1 MTIKRQ
7 LEQLL
12 IGKELRATTLLL
24 CYASAAGAVNKMN
37 ELEVSLKFGLQ
48 QNIVN
53 ELELY
58 EALLQ
63 LYLFAGFP
71 AAIESLTI
79 LNLVLGRNQNHNSKF
94 EYNVELFRNRGE
106 NLCKEVY
113 TTVYKKMRLR
123 LQHIS
128 PEIDEWMIIE
138 GYGKTL
144 SREGLSAKTRELV
157 TATSLAALGWENQLF
172 SHLRGAILVG
182 STPDEC
188 FELLEVLELLCEHD
202 KVNKTKILI
211 ERVAESIK

>member
-1 MTIKRQ
+1 MTINRQ

-12 IGKELRATTLLL
+12 FGKELRATTLLL

-94 EYNVELFRNRGE
+94 EYDVELFRNRGE
-106 NLCKEVY
+106 KLCKEVY

-123 LQHIS
+123 LQQIS

-188 FELLEVLELLCEHD
+188 FELLEVLELLCEQD

-211 ERVAESIK
+211 ERVAESIT